1 MGGYDP
7 HGPGTIMDLV
17 RFDQGL
23 TLALFL
29 LVLGGAWL
37 FVQRHKQG
45 LGARLNAG
53 RRMTLRETLPLGG
66 QTRATLLQVDGRE
79 LLVIHGKG
87 ICALHDLG
95 GASPVKGAAQ

>member
-1 MGGYDP
+1 
-7 HGPGTIMDLV
+7 MDLV

-29 LVLGGAWL
+29 MALGGAWL
-37 FVQRHKQG
+37 FVQRHRQG

-53 RRMTLRETLPLGG
+53 RRMALRETLALGG
-66 QTRATLLQVDGRE
+66 QSRAILLQVDGRD

-95 GASPVKGAAQ
+95 GIPSTPGPEQ

>member
-1 MGGYDP
+1 M
-7 HGPGTIMDLV
+7 MDLV

-23 TLALFL
+23 TLALFSV
-29 LVLGGAWL
+29 VLGAAWL

-53 RRMTLRETLPLGG
+53 RRMTLRDTLALGG
-66 QTRATLLQVDGRE
+66 QTRALLVQVDGRD

-95 GASPVKGAAQ
+95 PSSTLQGPAQ